1 MRSRDA
7 KIHEELVERLGF
19 HRGPTI
25 SVYRKHRGVDSFP
38 FNRVGKEF
46 LGKHRVF
53 AVLESPAHHVAAVDV
68 DDNVKLEVRPLLLA
82 EQLCNIPTPN
92 EPNGR
97 CDKLGFDTRRM
108 CCKCSPFFGLAR
120 KA

>member
-25 SVYRKHRGVDSFP
+25 SVYRKHRGVDPFP

-46 LGKHRVF
+46 FGQHGIF

-68 DDNVKLEVRPLLLA
+68 DDNVKLKVRPLLRT
-82 EQLCNIPTPN
+82 EQLCNIPTSN
-92 EPNGR
+92 SPNGR
-97 CDKLGFDTRRM
+97 LLTVVQN
-108 CCKCSPFFGLAR
+108 
-120 KA
+120 